1 MKLLTAWNAWKEKTV
16 YNWAIHLI
24 VEGGEMNISVTKE
37 SGRVD
42 VAVLHVEG
50 QLDGQS
56 YQDLIIKAK
65 ELFNAGSRDFI
76 IDLTN
81 LTYIS
86 SAGLVALHSIAL
98 MVKGEE
104 MPDTE
109 HGWSAYRSMGRGSE
123 AGMQAHIKLLN
134 PRDEVRSVLEM
145 VGFDKVFE
153 IFTDLNEAVKSF

>member
-1 MKLLTAWNAWKEKTV
+1 
-16 YNWAIHLI
+16 
-24 VEGGEMNISVTKE
+24 MNISVAKE
-37 SGRVD
+37 TGRVD
-42 VAVLHVEG
+42 VTVLGVEG

-56 YQDLIIKAK
+56 YQDLIGKAR
-65 ELFNAGSRDFI
+65 ELFDAGARDFVL
-76 IDLTN
+76 DLTD

-98 MVKGEE
+98 MLKGEE

-145 VGFDKVFE
+145 VGFDRLFE
-153 IFTDLNEAVKSF
+153 IFTDRNEAVKSF